1 MFIEPAVIPNV
12 AGGGEVTGATIVDS
26 KVVSPQVGAWKP
38 SSVSFAA
45 ISLKGVLLVTVMFSV
60 SPGFTC
66 RVGFSRPS
74 GVMKQKSCLPTESV
88 VVWYENR
95 TFSAPFWL

>member
-1 MFIEPAVIPNV
+1 MFIEPAVMPNA
-12 AGGGEVTGATIVDS
+12 AGGGEVIGATMVDS

-66 RVGFSRPS
+66 RVGFSSPF
-74 GVMKQKSCLPTESV
+74 GVIKQNSCLPAESV
-88 VVWYENR
+88 VVWYENW
-95 TFSAPFWL
+95 TFSTPF